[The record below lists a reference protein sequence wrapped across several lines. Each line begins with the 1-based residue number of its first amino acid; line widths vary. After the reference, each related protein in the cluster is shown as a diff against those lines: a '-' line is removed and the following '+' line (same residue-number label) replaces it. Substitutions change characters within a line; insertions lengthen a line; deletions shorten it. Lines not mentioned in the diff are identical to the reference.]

1 MTPPSTTPP
10 PPLPRFFIDLKIE
23 FVDFEAF
30 NENLVMH
37 VIYILKSDVRYD
49 GENKMKRV

>member
-30 NENLVMH
+30 NEKLVMH